1 MTRKFGTV
9 LLLGLVALG
18 SCSENEVQRHA
29 DTVKV
34 KAETARFTNS
44 EAETVYVGQV
54 EAQTTT
60 AASFTGM
67 GSIERICVTEGQRV
81 NKGQLIAIMNS
92 ETAQSALDAAKAQM
106 QRANDA
112 YTRMKQLYDNGSLPE
127 IKWVEVESNV
137 AMAKSQVELAE
148 KQVRDCRLLAPG
160 FRYSGQRYKTSR
172 RNSRTGFSR

>member
-60 AASFTGM
+60 AASFT
-67 GSIERICVTEGQRV
+67 
-81 NKGQLIAIMNS
+81 
-92 ETAQSALDAAKAQM
+92 
-106 QRANDA
+106 
-112 YTRMKQLYDNGSLPE
+112 
-127 IKWVEVESNV
+127 
-137 AMAKSQVELAE
+137 
-148 KQVRDCRLLAPG
+148 
-160 FRYSGQRYKTSR
+160 
-172 RNSRTGFSR
+172 